1 MSECLRGFDKDCMM
15 SYAYNKI
22 VTNKKLIER
31 DYQIVKIQQQNNSMT
46 LVECILKEMYF
57 FENI

>member
-1 MSECLRGFDKDCMM
+1 MM